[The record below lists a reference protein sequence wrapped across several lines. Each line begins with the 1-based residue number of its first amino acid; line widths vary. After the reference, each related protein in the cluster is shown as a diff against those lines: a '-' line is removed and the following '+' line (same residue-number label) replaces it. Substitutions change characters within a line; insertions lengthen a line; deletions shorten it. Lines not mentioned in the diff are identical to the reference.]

1 MGVIKLHEA
10 VQEWG
15 QRLAKVVNCAKPLA
29 LAKDFSS
36 HCFEIM
42 SKEGSK
48 GDARTGNK
56 ICRKEYKK
64 FSSCPAYEHIKV
76 SMTRIESIESE
87 DRTTFEF
94 SFAFRFNFKKIFDEV
109 EPEKGTSNL
118 KGGYL
123 IKHFKVFDLLE
134 QLIYD
139 SGAFPEFCVIF
150 WDVYYTFW
158 KHKKFETVTNTAL
171 TWANPRV
178 YFDYEGALHGGD
190 YKRFTKRWDNLVT
203 SYAMEKRDDF
213 VNLLNLAAYRES
225 RQAFHDESHQLIQIL
240 DRVFVPMAD
249 YAVPDEWLKAD
260 EERGSWDPWSSEIP
274 LGMNLGKLEEY
285 EFELPEEYWKV
296 LYDLEHAFDKQV
308 SKQVYKQIAGSR
320 KEIKIRPALNVVF
333 TKSKIILSA
342 LLDAAANMPI
352 LIWALREE
360 LANEVKRWI
369 TEFIT
374 GYNKNLDKLGKS
386 EIAKRV
392 DIDYS
397 WTTTDTLYRPRR
409 K

>member
-10 VQEWG
+10 VQKWG
-15 QRLAKVVNCAKPLA
+15 QRLAKVIDCAKPLT
-29 LAKDFSS
+29 LAEDFSS
-36 HCFEIM
+36 HCFGIISKGE
-42 SKEGSK
+42 SKEGVK
-48 GDARTGNK
+48 IGDK
-56 ICRKEYKK
+56 ICRKEYKE
-64 FSSCPAYEHIKV
+64 FSNCPAYKHIKV
-76 SMTRIESIESE
+76 SVRRIESEN
-87 DRTTFEF
+87 RTTFKF
-94 SFAFRFNFKKIFDEV
+94 SFIFRFNFKKIFDEV

-123 IKHFKVFDLLE
+123 IKYFKVFDLLE
-134 QLIYD
+134 RLIYD

-158 KHKKFETVTNTAL
+158 EHKKLGTITDTAL

-190 YKRFTKRWDNLVT
+190 YERFAKRWGNLVT
-203 SYAMEKRDDF
+203 SYAMEKSNDF
-213 VNLLNLAAYRES
+213 ANLLNLAAYKES
-225 RQAFHDESHQLIQIL
+225 RPLFRDESHQLVQIL
-240 DRVFVPMAD
+240 DRVFVPMMD
-249 YAVPDEWLKAD
+249 YEVPKEWLEAD
-260 EERGSWDPWSSEIP
+260 EEQGSWDLWSSEIP
-274 LGMNLGKLEEY
+274 LGMNLEKLEEY

-296 LYDLEHAFDKQV
+296 LHDLEHAFDKQV
-308 SKQVYKQIAGSR
+308 SKQIYKQIARSG
-320 KEIKIRPALNVVF
+320 KEIKITPALNVVF

-360 LANEVKRWI
+360 LADGMKRWI

-374 GYNKNLDKLGKS
+374 GYSKNLDKLEKS
-386 EIAKRV
+386 EIAKKV

-397 WTTTDTLYRPRR
+397 WTTTDAPYRPRR